1 VLLLNRNGE
10 KKHKSIFLRLAL
22 LSISIYIVYI
32 LIGLQS
38 DLINS
43 RHILEDKQKQI
54 KINQIT
60 NKELENLLKN
70 GSEKDFIERAA
81 RDKLDYIYSDE
92 ETYEDISGN

>member
-1 VLLLNRNGE
+1 MLNRNGE

-38 DLINS
+38 DLINC
-43 RHILEDKQKQI
+43 RHILENKQKQI
-54 KINQIT
+54 KTNQIT

-81 RDKLDYIYSDE
+81 RDKLDYIYSNE

>member
-1 VLLLNRNGE
+1 MNRNGE